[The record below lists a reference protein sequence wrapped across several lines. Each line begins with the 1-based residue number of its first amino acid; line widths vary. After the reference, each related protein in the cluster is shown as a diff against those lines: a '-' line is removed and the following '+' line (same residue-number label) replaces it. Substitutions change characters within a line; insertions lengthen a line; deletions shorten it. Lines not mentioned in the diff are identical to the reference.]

1 MFTGIIEEIG
11 TVCETLSIG
20 GGVRLT
26 VEAPKIAAELRV
38 SDSVAINGVCQTVVE
53 KETRRFTVVAVEETL
68 MKTTIGS
75 MKVSSRVNLELPLR
89 LGDRLG
95 GHIVSGHVDCVGE
108 IESVAMRDTSWIIR
122 ICIPSQFERYVI
134 PVGSIA
140 IDGVSLTVASIETSL
155 VTVSIIPHTMEKTIF
170 SLYTTKTRVNLEFD
184 MIGKYIENLLS
195 PKGGRLTAPISIDQL
210 KTWGYD
216 V

>member
-11 TVCETLSIG
+11 TVYETLSTR

-26 VEAPKIAAELRV
+26 VEAPKTASELRV
-38 SDSVAINGVCQTVVE
+38 GDSVAINGVCQTVIE
-53 KETRRFTVVAVEETL
+53 KKARRFTVVAVEETL

-75 MKVSSRVNLELPLR
+75 MKASSRVNLELPLQ

-108 IESVAMRDTSWIIR
+108 IESVAIRDTSWIIR

-140 IDGVSLTVASIETSL
+140 IDGVSLTVASIENNFA
-155 VTVSIIPHTMEKTIF
+155 TVSIIPHTMEKTIF
-170 SLYTTKTRVNLEFD
+170 SSYTPRTRVNLEFD
-184 MIGKYIENLLS
+184 MIGKYIESLLIT
-195 PKGGRLTAPISIDQL
+195 KGGQLAAPISIDRL
-210 KTWGYD
+210 KTWGYNE
-216 V
+216 

>member
-11 TVCETLSIG
+11 TVSEALVIG

-26 VEAPKIAAELRV
+26 VEAPKTAAELRV

-53 KETRRFTVVAVEETL
+53 KGTKRFTVLAVEETL
-68 MKTTIGS
+68 LKTTIGS
-75 MKVSSRVNLELPLR
+75 LTVSSRVNLELPLR

-108 IESVAMRDTSWIIR
+108 IESVTMRDTSWIAR
-122 ICIPSQFERYVI
+122 ISIPNQFERYVI

-140 IDGVSLTVASIETSL
+140 IDGVSLTIASMERSV
-155 VTVSIIPHTMEKTIF
+155 VTVSIIPHTMENTIF
-170 SLYTTKTRVNLEFD
+170 SSYAPKTRVNLEFD
-184 MIGKYIENLLS
+184 MIGKYIESLMNAS
-195 PKGGRLTAPISIDQL
+195 GGRMTTPISTDQL
-210 KTWGYD
+210 KTWGYN